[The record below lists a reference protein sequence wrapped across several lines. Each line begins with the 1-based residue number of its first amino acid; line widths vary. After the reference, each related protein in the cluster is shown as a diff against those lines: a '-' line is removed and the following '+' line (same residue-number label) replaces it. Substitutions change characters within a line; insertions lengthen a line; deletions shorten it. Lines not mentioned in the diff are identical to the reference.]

1 MTATWPRALH
11 PGRKPLYGYD
21 LNLHMSNAPV
31 KKRLA
36 IYGST
41 GSIGTQALEVI
52 AANPDLFSAEVL
64 TAQSNDELLIQQ
76 ALQFNPAIVVIGD
89 EKKYAAVR
97 DALKDTGVKVFA
109 GAKAL
114 EEVAALDVYDMML
127 AAIVGYAG
135 LRPTLQAVENGKA
148 IALANKE
155 TLVVAGDIIMR
166 RAYEKRVPVIPVD
179 SEHSAIF
186 QCLVGESRNRIE
198 KIILTASG
206 GPFIGRKPNYLVN
219 VKREHALQHPNWSMG
234 AKITIDSA
242 TLMNKGLEMI
252 EARWLFHLAP
262 EQIQVIIHPQSIIHS
277 MVQFEDGSI
286 KAQMGL
292 PDMKLPIQYAM
303 AFPQRIPNTF
313 PRFDF
318 RRFNTLTFE
327 EPDTKTFRN
336 LALAMEAL
344 NKGGNLPCVM
354 NAANEIAVFAFLR
367 NRINFLDMTT
377 VIEKTMEKI
386 PFLEHPTLEE
396 YFESDAEARNFA
408 ADLIRL

>member
-1 MTATWPRALH
+1 M
-11 PGRKPLYGYD
+11 
-21 LNLHMSNAPV
+21 NSE
-31 KKRLA
+31 KRQKRIA
-36 IYGST
+36 IFGST

-52 AANPDLFSAEVL
+52 AANPDLFSAEIL
-64 TAQSNDELLIQQ
+64 TAQSNDELLVQQ
-76 ALQFNPAIVVIGD
+76 ALQFIPNAVVIGD
-89 EKKYAAVR
+89 EKKYTKVKEALAAT
-97 DALKDTGVKVFA
+97 DVKVFA
-109 GAKAL
+109 GEKAL
-114 EEVAALDVYDMML
+114 EEVAAMDCYDMML

-135 LRPTLQAVENGKA
+135 LKPTIRAVQAGKA

-155 TLVVAGDIIMR
+155 TLVVAGDIVMKLAVENR
-166 RAYEKRVPVIPVD
+166 LPVIPVD

-186 QCLVGESRNRIE
+186 QCLVGETRNRIE

-252 EARWLFHLAP
+252 EAKWLFNLKP
-262 EQIQVIIHPQSIIHS
+262 EQIQVVIHPQSIIHS

-303 AFPQRIPNTF
+303 AFPHRIKN
-313 PRFDF
+313 DF
-318 RRFNTLTFE
+318 ARYDFKKVSTLSFE
-327 EPDTKTFRN
+327 EPDVKTFRN
-336 LALAMEAL
+336 LALAQEAL
-344 NKGGNLPCVM
+344 QKGGNLPCVM

-367 NRINFLDMTT
+367 NRVNFLDMTN
-377 VIEKTMEKI
+377 VIEKTMEMI
-386 PFLEHPTLEE
+386 PFIANPTLEE
-396 YFESDAEARNFA
+396 YFESDGEARNFA
-408 ADLIRL
+408 ADIIKL